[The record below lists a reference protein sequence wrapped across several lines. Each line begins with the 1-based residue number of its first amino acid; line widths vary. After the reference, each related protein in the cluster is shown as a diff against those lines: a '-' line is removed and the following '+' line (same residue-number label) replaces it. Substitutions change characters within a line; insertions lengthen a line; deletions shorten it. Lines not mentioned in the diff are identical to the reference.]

1 VASIALVDSRKPL
14 KTGPLNHEAAE
25 CRLRAHTD
33 QLLKKGQFAY
43 QFHVGGYAKRCKL
56 GERKWLVL
64 PALHDN
70 VSRHSFRPYFCRAV
84 SVPGTRIPRPEITGP
99 TKITSCTQRE
109 SPEAGVSAIKAAH
122 SGYLRVVGKSL
133 VARECVV
140 ADAVAVEP
148 VSQTRFALNREKYR
162 EKSIFRPWIV
172 THSTRKPCAAS
183 VFDDCS

>member
-1 VASIALVDSRKPL
+1 MASSFNSWLLLESARRLASPVRETMQTGRTQMACAASASRQRKSSLIPAVLLSGRFRAGNGDSKARDYGAKIA
-14 KTGPLNHEAAE
+14 
-25 CRLRAHTD
+25 
-33 QLLKKGQFAY
+33 
-43 QFHVGGYAKRCKL
+43 
-56 GERKWLVL
+56 
-64 PALHDN
+64 
-70 VSRHSFRPYFCRAV
+70 
-84 SVPGTRIPRPEITGP
+84 
-99 TKITSCTQRE
+99 SCTQRE
-109 SPEAGVSAIKAAH
+109 SPETGVSAIKAAN

-148 VSQTRFALNREKYR
+148 VSQTRFALSREKYR